1 MRLVTFSN
9 GGAARAGLLSG
20 DQILDLAPAGFHSVR
35 SFLDGGPEAIT
46 KAGALLANPGAGI
59 PLAEAKLHTPIPDSE
74 KFICIGLNYR
84 DHAIESGMEIP
95 DTPIVFTKYR
105 NAIIGPGEPIKIPPV
120 SSEVDYEAEFAF
132 VIGKTAKNIAAA
144 DWEDYVFGY
153 TIVNDVSA
161 RDYQMATSQW
171 TIGKTFDTF
180 GPTGP
185 AIVSKD
191 EVADP
196 HNLRISLKL
205 NGQVLQDSST
215 DQLIF
220 RIPDLIEYLTKVMTL
235 VPGDIIST
243 GTPPGVGFARKPPV
257 FMKPGDEVIV
267 KVEGLGELRNP
278 CVAG

>member
-1 MRLVTFSN
+1 MRLVTFST
-9 GGAARAGLLSG
+9 GGAPRAGLLSG
-20 DQILDLAPAGFHSVR
+20 DQILDLEPAGFNGVR
-35 SFLDGGPEAIT
+35 SFLDGGAEAIA
-46 KAGALLANPGAGI
+46 KAGKLLANPAAGI
-59 PLAEAKLHTPIPDSE
+59 PLTEAKLHAPIPDPE

-95 DTPIVFTKYR
+95 DTPTVFTKYR

-120 SSEVDYEAEFAF
+120 SNEVDYEAGFAF
-132 VIGKTAKNIAAA
+132 VIGKTAKDVAAA

-161 RDYQMATSQW
+161 RDYQPATSQW

-220 RIPDLIEYLTKVMTL
+220 RIPDLVEYLTKVMTL